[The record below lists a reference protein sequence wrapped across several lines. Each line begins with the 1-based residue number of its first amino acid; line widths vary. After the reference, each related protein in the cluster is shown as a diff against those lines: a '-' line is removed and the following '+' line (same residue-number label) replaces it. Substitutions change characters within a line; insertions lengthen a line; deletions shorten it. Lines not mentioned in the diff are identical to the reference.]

1 MSRLGG
7 NDEGARWPEHIEES
21 LYDGSGTATDIA
33 DAAEGGMDKRCVT
46 RSEAQ
51 PPEI

>member
-7 NDEGARWPEHIEES
+7 NDEGARWPEHIEER
-21 LYDGSGTATDIA
+21 LYDGRGTAAHIA
-33 DAAEGGMDKRCVT
+33 DAAERGMDKRCVT
-46 RSEAQ
+46 RSEAE